1 MTNAR
6 MKKIGKI
13 AGLTLAGIAV
23 LALVM
28 LLSLGHIVK
37 FTLTSIAPKVLD
49 APVKVDSVS
58 VNVFSGVVDIRN
70 LFIGNPVGYKND
82 RALTVKHI
90 RVDIIPSTLTAD
102 KLVVEEFTLDGVD
115 VYFEPAAN
123 LLSNNLSQLNE
134 NVQNFQKK
142 LGLEEKAAPE
152 KADTGK
158 PEKETKLEVDDLNM
172 NAIYVNVV
180 ASAPGLPATDAPLPV
195 VPINLENLGKDN
207 DGITPLDLT
216 AAILNK
222 LTLGVFASI
231 GDAFPSLRS
240 ITNAGTAVL
249 DKSAELLKGVG
260 DLFKL
265 PASTGSKGK

>member
-28 LLSLGHIVK
+28 LFSLGHIVK
-37 FTLTSIAPKVLD
+37 FSLTSIAPKILD

-115 VYFEPAAN
+115 VYFEPSAN

-142 LGLEEKAAPE
+142 LGLEEKAAQ
-152 KADTGK
+152 KKTDAGK
-158 PEKETKLEVDDLNM
+158 PEKETRLEVDDLNM
-172 NAIYVNVV
+172 NSIYVNVV
-180 ASAPGLPATDAPLPV
+180 ASAPGLPATEAPLPV

-222 LTLGVFASI
+222 LTL

>member
-37 FTLTSIAPKVLD
+37 FSLTSIAPKILD

-115 VYFEPAAN
+115 VYFEPSAN

-142 LGLEEKAAPE
+142 LGLEE
-152 KADTGK
+152 TR
-158 PEKETKLEVDDLNM
+158 LEVDDLNM
-172 NAIYVNVV
+172 NSIYVNVV
-180 ASAPGLPATDAPLPV
+180 ASAPGLLATDAPLPV

>member
-37 FTLTSIAPKVLD
+37 FSLTSIAPKILD

-115 VYFEPAAN
+115 VYFEPSAN

-142 LGLEEKAAPE
+142 LG
-152 KADTGK
+152 
-158 PEKETKLEVDDLNM
+158 V
-172 NAIYVNVV
+172 
-180 ASAPGLPATDAPLPV
+180 
-195 VPINLENLGKDN
+195 
-207 DGITPLDLT
+207 
-216 AAILNK
+216 
-222 LTLGVFASI
+222 
-231 GDAFPSLRS
+231 
-240 ITNAGTAVL
+240 
-249 DKSAELLKGVG
+249 
-260 DLFKL
+260 
-265 PASTGSKGK
+265 

>member
-37 FTLTSIAPKVLD
+37 FSLTSIAPKVLD

-115 VYFEPAAN
+115 VYFEPSAN

-142 LGLEEKAAPE
+142 LGVEEKTAQKKDDAGLIYEERPRTRSNGGFVECISGDEKSIRLRINHLIDDTGERLEDGHPHKLRRLGVCIRNTFETGPEMQIGTMNESEMCTHTLKMIVHKYKRNQGVTE
-152 KADTGK
+152 KASEMLHRLVS
-158 PEKETKLEVDDLNM
+158 P
-172 NAIYVNVV
+172 
-180 ASAPGLPATDAPLPV
+180 P
-195 VPINLENLGKDN
+195 
-207 DGITPLDLT
+207 
-216 AAILNK
+216 
-222 LTLGVFASI
+222 
-231 GDAFPSLRS
+231 
-240 ITNAGTAVL
+240 
-249 DKSAELLKGVG
+249 
-260 DLFKL
+260 
-265 PASTGSKGK
+265 

>member
-1 MTNAR
+1 MANAR

-13 AGLTLAGIAV
+13 TGLTLAGIAV
-23 LALVM
+23 LALVV

-90 RVDIIPSTLTAD
+90 IPSTLTAD

-115 VYFEPAAN
+115 VYFEPSAN

-142 LGLEEKAAPE
+142 LGLEEKAAQ
-152 KADTGK
+152 KKDDAGK

-172 NAIYVNVV
+172 NSIYVNVV

-195 VPINLENLGKDN
+195 VPINLENLGKDS
-207 DGITPLDLT
+207 DGITPLDLS

-265 PASTGSKGK
+265 PDSTENKGK

>member
-28 LLSLGHIVK
+28 LFSLGHIVK
-37 FTLTSIAPKVLD
+37 FSLTSIAPKILD

-70 LFIGNPVGYKND
+70 LFIGNPMGYKND

-115 VYFEPAAN
+115 VYFEPSAN

-142 LGLEEKAAPE
+142 LGLEEKAAQ
-152 KADTGK
+152 KKTDAGK
-158 PEKETKLEVDDLNM
+158 PEKETRLEVDDLNM
-172 NAIYVNVV
+172 NSIYVNVV

-207 DGITPLDLT
+207 DGITPLDLPQ
-216 AAILNK
+216 
-222 LTLGVFASI
+222 FS
-231 GDAFPSLRS
+231 
-240 ITNAGTAVL
+240 TN
-249 DKSAELLKGVG
+249 
-260 DLFKL
+260 
-265 PASTGSKGK
+265 